1 MRIHHI
7 DGCIAAARLCHG
19 LLTTEL
25 SAELVELS
33 DNPWVDHPN
42 HRDYQGGWNVLPLRT
57 LEVHAQSH
65 PILQAF
71 ALESP
76 GKWQNLA
83 DLQRS
88 PAILSLL
95 RRLECPIKSARLMRL
110 AAGAQIKPHR
120 DRSLA
125 MEYGEARLHLPL
137 RTDPAVV
144 FLVGGQA
151 VPMREGELWYM
162 NADLEH
168 SVTNGSREERVHLVV
183 DCEVNDW
190 MSMAIKNG
198 IHALH
203 GPPLMS

>member
-1 MRIHHI
+1 MLIQHI

-33 DNPWVDHPN
+33 DNTWVDHPN

-83 DLQRS
+83 NLQHS

-95 RRLECPIKSARLMRL
+95 SRLECPIKSARLMRL

-120 DRSLA
+120 DRGLS

>member
-1 MRIHHI
+1 MLIHHI

-19 LLTTEL
+19 LLTSEL

-120 DRSLA
+120 DRGLS

-168 SVTNGSREERVHLVV
+168 SVNNGSCEDRVHLVV

-190 MSMAIKNG
+190 LRRVIENG
-198 IHALH
+198 MFSRNREPLH
-203 GPPLMS
+203 S